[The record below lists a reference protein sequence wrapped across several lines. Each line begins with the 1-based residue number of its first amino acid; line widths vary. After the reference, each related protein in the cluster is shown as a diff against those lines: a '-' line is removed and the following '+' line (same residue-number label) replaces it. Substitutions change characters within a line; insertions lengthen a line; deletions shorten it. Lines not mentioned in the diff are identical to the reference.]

1 MFIKESIKKNPGYDK
16 SFTCHRLVE
25 AVRTP
30 NGPRHRLRSARND
43 LDEKGLWS
51 LYIMLTQVEDA
62 FRCMKT
68 DLGMRPVY
76 HRKDRRQEGHLFITV
91 LAYHLLA
98 SIQRE
103 LKKKGIAHRWGTIR
117 NQLAKQL
124 RVTASLTN
132 DKGKRI
138 HIRQTTDPEPFQYE
152 IYRALGLPPK
162 PLRAKRLRM

>member
-1 MFIKESIKKNPGYDK
+1 VKRYEKVLE
-16 SFTCHRLVE
+16 RL
-25 AVRTP
+25 
-30 NGPRHRLRSARND
+30 GRLREKCPTIAQFYEVEVQHKLGRVKNITWEIKDQNEMNLRFAGSYYLRSDRND

-103 LKKKGIAHRWGTIR
+103 LKKKGIAHRWGT
-117 NQLAKQL
+117 
-124 RVTASLTN
+124 
-132 DKGKRI
+132 
-138 HIRQTTDPEPFQYE
+138 
-152 IYRALGLPPK
+152 
-162 PLRAKRLRM
+162 